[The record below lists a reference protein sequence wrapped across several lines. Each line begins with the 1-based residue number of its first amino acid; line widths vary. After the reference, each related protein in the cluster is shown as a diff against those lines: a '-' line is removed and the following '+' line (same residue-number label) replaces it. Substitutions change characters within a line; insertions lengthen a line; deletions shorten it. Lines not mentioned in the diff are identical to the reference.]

1 MIAPQPKFVGCD
13 PMAFSTGSRQR
24 IARAVCDQ
32 IGSPDVRFVDQL
44 PLRAVVALQLRRRL
58 RSVQPLQSFRRVFR
72 GKALLNGIIQIRN
85 RNLSLRNHY
94 STSHTNTVLT
104 STSSPLMEMTLPVAN
119 AAPLSRGSPFLS
131 RRYQVYFFVCPYSAL
146 LETSVH
152 ALPE

>member
-1 MIAPQPKFVGCD
+1 MLASQPKLVGRH
-13 PMAFSTGSRQR
+13 PMARSAGSHQR

-58 RSVQPLQSFRRVFR
+58 RSVQPLQSFRRV
-72 GKALLNGIIQIRN
+72 LNGIIQIRN
-85 RNLSLRNHY
+85 RNLRLRNHY

-119 AAPLSRGSPFLS
+119 AAPFSRGSPFLS

-146 LETSVH
+146 LETSAH